1 MVSTVQEHVIHNR
14 SVLDRK
20 EDREVLDWLTP
31 LDYGPQ
37 HSDYLKRRQPGTGQ
51 WLLDS
56 EQYRTWLGTTQQT
69 LFCQGM
75 PGAGKTIL
83 TSTVIDDLEHRFWD
97 DRTSAIAY
105 VYCNFKR
112 KDEQKI
118 EDLIASLLKQLAQV
132 RPSLPVAI
140 KQLHDRHTP
149 KRTRPTLED
158 MSRALLSVIFEYSR
172 VFIVVDALDECQT
185 SDDCRARFLSMLF
198 DLQAQSKIHLLATSR
213 EIPDINEKF
222 KGSLHLEVRAS
233 DFDIRRY
240 LEGHIAELGAVVT
253 EKNDLRNAIIQSIT
267 EAVHGMYVLR
277 RTMANQLTLVGFYSL
292 NSIWS
297 RSKEKTRQGLS
308 AKR

>member
-1 MVSTVQEHVIHNR
+1 MILN
-14 SVLDRK
+14 
-20 EDREVLDWLTP
+20 WLTP

-37 HSDYLKRRQPGTGQ
+37 HSDYLRRRQPGTGQ
-51 WLLDS
+51 WLLNS
-56 EQYRTWLGTTQQT
+56 KEYQTWLEAWQQT
-69 LFCQGM
+69 LFCPGM

-83 TSTVIDDLEHRFWD
+83 ASTVIDDLEHKFWD

-140 KQLHDRHTP
+140 QQLYDRHAP
-149 KRTRPTLED
+149 KRTRPTLEEL
-158 MSRALLSVIFEYSR
+158 SQALHSVVSEHSR

-185 SDDCRARFLSMLF
+185 SDDCRARFLSTLF
-198 DLQAQSKIHLLATSR
+198 DLQVRSKINLFATSR
-213 EIPDINEKF
+213 VIPDISERF
-222 KGSLHLEVRAS
+222 EGSPHLEVRAS

-253 EKNDLRNAIIQSIT
+253 EKNDLRDAIIDTIT
-267 EAVHGMYVLR
+267 GAVHGM
-277 RTMANQLTLVGFYSL
+277 
-292 NSIWS
+292 
-297 RSKEKTRQGLS
+297 
-308 AKR
+308 